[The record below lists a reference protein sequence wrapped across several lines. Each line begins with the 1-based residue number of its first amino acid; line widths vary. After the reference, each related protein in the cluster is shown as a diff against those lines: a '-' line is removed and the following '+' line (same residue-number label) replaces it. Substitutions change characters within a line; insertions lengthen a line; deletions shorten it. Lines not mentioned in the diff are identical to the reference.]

1 MIGWFRIVLGLSVAA
16 VTTPPLLLWQ
26 MLAMATGM
34 SEAHAPRLW
43 YSMVL
48 RVLGFRLH
56 VHGRLAQQRPLLVAS
71 NHISWTD
78 IMVLGSVAD
87 VYFIAKSEMA
97 AWPVIGTLARYRR
110 TVFVE
115 RERKRKSGEQA
126 GEIATRL
133 AKGHPMVL
141 FAEGTTSDGNFIQP
155 FKSTLFGGASRAI
168 SEGGVEHVF
177 VQPVAIA
184 YTRLQ
189 GLPMGRQHRTHAA
202 WIGDGA
208 LVPHILTLLREGAID
223 VEVHFGDPV
232 EFTAQSRRKD
242 VAAAVEAEVWAMMRK
257 ALAEPKRGK

>member
-34 SEAHAPRLW
+34 NEHHAPRLW
-43 YSMVL
+43 HRMVL
-48 RVLGFRLH
+48 RVLGIRLH
-56 VHGRLAQQRPLLVAS
+56 VHGSLAKQRPLLVAS

-97 AWPVIGTLARYRR
+97 GWPVIGTIARYRR

-126 GEIATRL
+126 DEIAARL
-133 AKGHPMVL
+133 AHGHPMVL
-141 FAEGTTSDGNFIQP
+141 FAEGTTSDGNFVMP
-155 FKSTLFGGASRAI
+155 FKSSLFGGASRAI
-168 SEGGVEHVF
+168 SEGSVDRVY

-189 GLPMGRQHRTHAA
+189 GLPMGRQHRPHAT
-202 WIGDGA
+202 WIGDAA
-208 LVPHILTLLREGAID
+208 LAPHILALLREGAVD

-232 EFTAQSRRKD
+232 ELTARSRRKD
-242 VAAAVEAEVWAMMRK
+242 VAAAVETEVSRMMQA
-257 ALAEPKRGK
+257 ALAAPKPGE